1 MAKDSSNRMNCFI
14 QARMSSKR
22 LPGKVLY
29 STNKGEKVLLSIYRR
44 LEQSLFLDKII
55 ILTSSENSDDPI
67 QDLCQQEGLKCMRGP
82 LENVYSRF
90 SMALA
95 EYPCSA
101 FLRICADSPFVNIP
115 MIDHAISNFFEKKEC
130 YYLSNTIKRT
140 FPKGLSVQI
149 CNTQQFLSPSYSSQ
163 EEFSYEHICSS
174 FESQEFSMKRISL
187 STKQIFDRSSYALDE
202 KEDLDLLE
210 INSEIEIDQSMFTY
224 ERI

>member
-1 MAKDSSNRMNCFI
+1 
-14 QARMSSKR
+14 MSSKR

-29 STNKGEKVLLSIYRR
+29 STNKGEEVLLSIYRR

-67 QDLCQQEGLKCMRGP
+67 QDLCKQEGLKCMRGP

-115 MIDHAISNFFEKKEC
+115 MIDHAICNFFEKKEC

-140 FPKGLSVQI
+140 FFARSNFSEELFWANFPEPVDTDRLEYWRY
-149 CNTQQFLSPSYSSQ
+149 SPLQ
-163 EEFSYEHICSS
+163 
-174 FESQEFSMKRISL
+174 
-187 STKQIFDRSSYALDE
+187 
-202 KEDLDLLE
+202 
-210 INSEIEIDQSMFTY
+210 
-224 ERI
+224 